1 MSNVLDLMDQAA
13 FLAERAT
20 GSTNVLQCAWL
31 YQGGVDLDGL
41 RRFHH
46 HLQRG
51 RLARRIERSPLP
63 FGRHRWVSTPAQPEL
78 EIIESPRPREH
89 FDSWLDEQADIALDP
104 ERGPGWHLAVLPFT
118 DGGAGVSFVTT
129 HCLTDGVGICA
140 ALADAACGHDDP
152 VSWPAARSRRRW
164 RALREDARQ
173 TRRDLPA
180 TRRALRDAARLARG
194 THRTAT
200 ARPARSPRSPQRV
213 ALATATVHIYGDWWD
228 ARARALGGT
237 GNALLAAVTARLAR
251 RTGRV
256 TDAGCATVAIPVNER
271 VDGDTRANAITA
283 VDVEVDSTTVTTDLT
298 PVRAAI
304 KDALVRRG
312 TTPDERSALLPLT
325 PWVPRWAVRRM
336 VGVALG
342 GATTSGSSNLGVIDP
357 AVNRPDG
364 TDADCMAMRS
374 LYPRSTA
381 ATMRPTGGLLGLV
394 SGRVNGQIFLSALS
408 HQPCDRNSNAQLLKD
423 ISEVLREFGIP
434 SAAGWPAAEH
444 NAHNLAKRG

>member
-1 MSNVLDLMDQAA
+1 MNNVLDLIDQAA
-13 FLAERAT
+13 FLGERAT

-31 YQGGVDLDGL
+31 YQDGVDLDGL

-63 FGRHRWVSTPAQPEL
+63 FGRHRWVSTPDQPEL
-78 EIIESPRPREH
+78 EVVESPCSREY
-89 FDSWLDEQADIALDP
+89 FDMWLDEQADIALDP
-104 ERGPGWHLAVLPFT
+104 ERGPGWHLAVLSFS

-140 ALADAACGHDDP
+140 ALADAACGRDDP

-180 TRRALRDAARLARG
+180 ARRALRDAARLARS
-194 THRTAT
+194 TDRTVAP
-200 ARPARSPRSPQRV
+200 RPAGSPRSCEPV
-213 ALATATVHIYGDWWD
+213 PLAKATVHVYGDWWD

-237 GNALLAAVTARLAR
+237 GNSLLTAVTARLAR

-256 TDAGCATVAIPVNER
+256 TDTGWATVAIPVNER
-271 VDGDTRANAITA
+271 ADGDTRANAITA
-283 VDVEVDSTTVTTDLT
+283 VNVEVDCTTVTTDLT
-298 PVRAAI
+298 QVRAAI
-304 KDALVRRG
+304 KDALVHRG
-312 TTPDERSALLPLT
+312 TMPDERSALLPLT
-325 PWVPRWAVRRM
+325 PWLPRWVVRRM

-342 GATTSGSSNLGVIDP
+342 GATTSGSSNLGAIDP

-364 TDADCMAMRS
+364 TDADCMAIRS

-381 ATMRPTGGLLGLV
+381 ATMRPTGGLLGVL
-394 SGRVNGQIFLSALS
+394 SGRVNGQVFLSVLS
-408 HQPCDRNSNAQLLKD
+408 HQPFDRNSNAELQKH
-423 ISEVLREFGIP
+423 ISEVLREFGMP
-434 SAAGWPAAEH
+434 CATGWPSAEH
-444 NAHNLAKRG
+444 NAHNIAKRG